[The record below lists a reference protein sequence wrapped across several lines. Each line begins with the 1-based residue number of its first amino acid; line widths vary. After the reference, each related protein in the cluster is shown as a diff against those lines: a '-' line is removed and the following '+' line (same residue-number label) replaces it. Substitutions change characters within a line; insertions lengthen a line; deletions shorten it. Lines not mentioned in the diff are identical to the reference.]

1 MPSSHKYYAEW
12 SPERIIG
19 WASKI
24 GQYVKELT
32 IKLLE
37 LQDHPEQAYR
47 SCLGVISLAKK
58 WPSKRVNKA
67 CARALYYKLYKYK
80 AVKNILEKGLDRIE
94 EENEDSALLP
104 LHSNIRGADYYNKLL
119 QLEKGEWY
127 GK

>member
-19 WASKI
+19 WAAMI
-24 GQYVKELT
+24 GNDVKGLVV
-32 IKLLE
+32 KLLS

-47 SCLGVISLAKK
+47 SCLGIISLAKK
-58 WPSKRVNKA
+58 YGNIRVNKA

-94 EENEDSALLP
+94 EENEDSSLLP
-104 LHSNIRGADYYNKLL
+104 LHSNIRGASYYK
-119 QLEKGEWY
+119 
-127 GK
+127 